1 MLQNFFITCSGAN
14 IKILKDCPPTEK
26 TKYVGIGATVFF
38 TALMAAASGMFFIS
52 FAFTNS
58 ESKVVE
64 ISNGAIVIFGI
75 LWGLLIFN
83 IDRNLIISLRKTGDW
98 KSEFRQ
104 ARLRLI
110 LAIFIGLV
118 ISTPLE
124 LKLFDT
130 EVTRKMESENSQEK
144 DNKIAEKYAKQAIK
158 ISTFDSTIRI
168 IQKDVDAKELR
179 KNILY
184 NKYIEEAE
192 GVGGTMKRGRGP
204 VFEEKKRESDAADS
218 AYQIEKRKL
227 DIKKLEKD
235 ALTKQIN
242 KEIEDEGKSI
252 ENGNGV
258 STRISALYRS
268 SWSHWFITILFVI
281 IEILPI
287 FTKIISKRGPYD
299 YLLESLEHKVFVEEQ
314 LKISSLSDAA
324 NNDIEVVM
332 FSNEKKKEFN
342 KKLEELRVEKEHNNN
357 IELLDE
363 IVDKQ
368 KILSKKEVE
377 KWFNEEIVK
386 N

>member
-38 TALMAAASGMFFIS
+38 TAIMAAASGMFFIA

-58 ESKVVE
+58 ETAVIE
-64 ISNGAIVIFGI
+64 ISNEVILIFGI

-124 LKLFDT
+124 LKLFNT
-130 EVTRKMESENSQEK
+130 EVNRKMASENSQEK
-144 DNKIAEKYAKQAIK
+144 DSKIAEKYAKQAIK
-158 ISTFDSTIRI
+158 ISTLDSTIRM
-168 IQKDVDAKELR
+168 IQKDVNAKEER
-179 KNILY
+179 KNNLY
-184 NKYIEEAE
+184 NIYIKEAE
-192 GVGGTMKRGRGP
+192 GTGGTMVPGRGP
-204 VFEEKKRESDAADS
+204 VFGEKKQESEAADS
-218 AYQIEKRKL
+218 AYNMEKQKL
-227 DIKKLEKD
+227 DNKKLERD

-252 ENGNGV
+252 INGNGV

-268 SWSHWFITILFVI
+268 SWAHWFITILFII

-299 YLLESLEHKVFVEEQ
+299 YLLESQEHKVFVEEQ
-314 LKISSLSDAA
+314 LKISSLNDTA
-324 NNDIEVVM
+324 NNDIEVIM
-332 FSNEKKKEFN
+332 FSNEKKRELN

-368 KILSKKEVE
+368 KILSKKELE
-377 KWFNEEIVK
+377 KWFKEEIIK
-386 N
+386 E